1 MRFFFIINIETNYI
15 MRLLELFAGT
25 QSVGKI
31 ARELEMDV
39 ISLDRDMPADISTDI
54 MNWDYTQ
61 YPKGHFDV
69 IWASPP
75 CTEYSVAKTIGVRD
89 IEGANEVVQQ
99 TLDILEHFVPKYW
112 MIENPQTGLLKNQL
126 CMYGMPFV
134 DVDYCKY
141 GMPYRKR
148 TRIWNNVFH
157 WKPRAL
163 CMRDCGSMDETGK
176 RHQATAQRGPCTRGD
191 TKDHNRQ
198 SQSQLYSVP
207 PDLIRELL
215 ESILRS
221 Q

>member
-1 MRFFFIINIETNYI
+1 MRFINEAYSI
-15 MRLLELFAGT
+15 MKLLELFAGT

-31 ARELEMDV
+31 ARELGMDV
-39 ISLDRDMPADISTDI
+39 VSLDRDMPADINTDI
-54 MNWDYTQ
+54 MDWDYTQ
-61 YPKGHFDV
+61 FPNKHFDA

-99 TLDILEHFVPKYW
+99 TLDILEHFEPKYW
-112 MIENPQTGLLKNQL
+112 MIENPQTGLLKDQL
-126 CMYGMPFV
+126 CMYGLPFV

-148 TRIWNNVFH
+148 TRIWNNVFQ
-157 WKPRAL
+157 WKPRPL
-163 CMRDCGSMDETGK
+163 CMRDCFSMDEGGK
-176 RHQATAQRGPCTRGD
+176 RHKATAQRGPSMRGD
-191 TKDHNRQ
+191 ARDNNKHA
-198 SQSQLYSVP
+198 QSQLYVIP